1 MGSIRSHTS
10 GGQLAFHLTAVVIV
24 AIWGLTFIS
33 TKLLIGQGLTPQEI
47 LHFLVPSFVTYVVIE
62 IYSGALRGM
71 GDSWLPMLITMF
83 GVCALR
89 VLWILI
95 AVPIHRDI
103 TTVVFSYPLTW
114 SVTTVLFLIY
124 YHRFG
129 PMRHKPRTP
138 KP

>member
-1 MGSIRSHTS
+1 
-10 GGQLAFHLTAVVIV
+10 
-24 AIWGLTFIS
+24 
-33 TKLLIGQGLTPQEI
+33 
-47 LHFLVPSFVTYVVIE
+47 
-62 IYSGALRGM
+62 M